1 MVLRKELK
9 KCEVLVTGGAGF
21 IGSHLIDRLLLDGVK
36 KIIVVDNFFTGSKE
50 NLSNAMISDQIILYS
65 EDAEIYSSL
74 NYIFDSH
81 NIDVVF
87 NCATK
92 ALNYSFVNPSNA
104 FSTNV
109 DVILNLLELQR
120 SNKFSTLCHFS
131 TSEVYGSALYEPMD
145 EFHPKNPTTTY
156 AAGKA
161 AADMAIEAY
170 VKMFNLDAI
179 ILRPFNNYGPRQNYE
194 GPLAGVIPK
203 TINNILRGDKPEIH
217 GDGSQTRDFVFVS
230 DTVDA
235 VIKLYY
241 KLNRG
246 ETVNIS
252 AANEISIINLLK
264 IMSSKLKYNDEF
276 FKKPLR
282 NSDVRSHKA
291 DNSKLKSLIDFS
303 PTSFEVGLEKT
314 IDFYKKII
322 VGS

>member
-1 MVLRKELK
+1 MALRKELK

-92 ALNYSFVNPSNA
+92 ALNYSFANPSNA

-145 EFHPKNPTTTY
+145 ELHPKNPTTTY

-264 IMSSKLKYNDEF
+264 IMSSKLKYNNEF
-276 FKKPLR
+276 LKKPSR
-282 NSDVRSHKA
+282 NSDVLSHKA